1 MGSLSVHHGLFLW
14 DGGSLLYVFCVLVF
28 SCASEVLEG
37 SLVLVRIR
45 NPCGNVRLVCWL
57 DFLSFCGVS
66 WSFWPLHMLGNG
78 IVGVS
83 CLFVA
88 FLLCIVLLP
97 AVSSD
102 QCVPFVDATFL
113 W

>member
-1 MGSLSVHHGLFLW
+1 MSVHHGLFLW
-14 DGGSLLYVFCVLVF
+14 DGGSLLHVFHVLVF
-28 SCASEVLEG
+28 FCVSGELAD
-37 SLVLVRIR
+37 SLVLARNQ
-45 NPCGNVRLVCWL
+45 NPCGNVHLVCWL
-57 DFLSFCGVS
+57 DFLSFCGVF
-66 WSFWPLHMLGNG
+66 WSFWLSHMLGNG
-78 IVGVS
+78 IVGVN
-83 CLFVA
+83 CPFVA